1 MFPADVQLRS
11 CAPAVYLSRENV
23 AVYTTGQL
31 PGEPW
36 SAGTAMPLAARVH
49 APVLIRRDRQQSPA
63 CSRWNAG
70 ARVPAFGPGRILA
83 AHLAARPVV
92 LLRSVREPRCSASH
106 LPPAA
111 ITYGFACSAFVSRAP
126 LVPLETGGGGGGTS
140 PLAPRGARLW
150 APRPTCDVAAAGPA
164 PEGSCHDEI
173 GWCGRVTAVG
183 SQRAPR
189 SGVSVPGKLA
199 RWFESRVSTS
209 GSWRVC

>member
-36 SAGTAMPLAARVH
+36 SARTAMPLAARVH

-70 ARVPAFGPGRILA
+70 ARVPAFCPGRILA
-83 AHLAARPVV
+83 AHLAARPAV
-92 LLRSVREPRCSASH
+92 LLRSIREPRCSASH

-150 APRPTCDVAAAGPA
+150 APRPPVMRLRRGLLLRARVMTRLGGVAASRLWGLRGPPA
-164 PEGSCHDEI
+164 PGSLSL
-173 GWCGRVTAVG
+173 G
-183 SQRAPR
+183 SSLDGSRA
-189 SGVSVPGKLA
+189 
-199 RWFESRVSTS
+199 ESLHLGAG
-209 GSWRVC
+209 GSA